1 MADKA
6 YYQEEGMHAL
16 RGWVL
21 QKMMQ
26 GAGYAALC
34 LFVLLVTIWV
44 IAGLGRLLPEQSR
57 ETPDPTPESS
67 ISVPAGPT
75 GFA

>member
-1 MADKA
+1 MADKM
-6 YYQEEGMHAL
+6 YYQEEGTGAL

-26 GAGYAALC
+26 GAGYAGLC
-34 LFVLLVTIWV
+34 LFVLLVTIWI
-44 IAGLGRLLPEQSR
+44 IAGLGRLLPAESR

-75 GFA
+75 AFG

>member
-1 MADKA
+1 
-6 YYQEEGMHAL
+6 
-16 RGWVL
+16 
-21 QKMMQ
+21 MMQ

-34 LFVLLVTIWV
+34 LFILLVTIWV
-44 IAGLGRLLPEQSR
+44 IAGLGRLLPDQSR

-75 GFA
+75 DFA